1 MAFNDFR
8 SAKFWSNVEALMKD
22 RGTTPSTLSLSIGTT
37 QNYIVNAMRYKG
49 VPNIATALAIAH
61 FYGVTIEELAYGNLV
76 LSLKRKRLLA
86 VLEEVNRE
94 LAEIEKEA

>member
-8 SAKFWSNVEALMKD
+8 SARFWSNVEALMKD
-22 RGTTPSTLSLSIGTT
+22 RETTPSALSLAIGTT

-61 FYGVTIEELAYGNLV
+61 FYGVTIEELAYGYLG
-76 LSLKRKRLLA
+76 LTLRKKRLMA
-86 VLEEVNRE
+86 ELEEVDRE
-94 LAEIEKEA
+94 LAEVGKEA